1 MNFFKNLTISKKLLF
16 GFSAIILVATITL
29 GLSLRSLWQFKE
41 SVDFIVNTR
50 TKAVMLS
57 THLSGNIAELRVQEK
72 EAILLKSEQ
81 AFSRISDRIK
91 EIRKEVDARS
101 KEYESLKLST
111 EAKALETAFLSS
123 YNKYNE
129 ILDQVLASSIDGRTE
144 EAHALSVS
152 KGLNL
157 SNTAMSYV
165 FQLTELQEKSL
176 DKAKEDAD
184 HLYSGMFDLLLVLI
198 FITVLLGVIVSL
210 VISRTIARSV
220 KSLVLVTESIA
231 RGNLETEV
239 NIWGRDEMGQL
250 GSAVDDMQEALR
262 KAKIETEEQDWL
274 KTGIARLNEVMRGEV
289 AITAL
294 ASKIISEI
302 STYLGVQLGAL
313 YLTEDGEETTLSLC
327 GSYAY
332 TRRKNLSNVFLEG
345 EGIVGQAALEKKQ
358 ILISNVP
365 DDYVK
370 VASGLGEHVP
380 HFICVTPFLHE
391 DHLKGVVE
399 VGSLG
404 ELTNLQLEYLNRA
417 MPALAITIENIQNKE
432 VQARLLE
439 ESQTLTKALQIQQ
452 EELKASNEEL
462 EEQTQLLLQSEQ
474 KLKNQ
479 QEELKTSNEELEEQ
493 TQLLLQSEQKLK
505 SQQEELRV
513 SNEELEEK
521 NQSLQIQKKEIER
534 TKKEIEIKAEEL
546 ATASKYKSE
555 FLANMS
561 HELRTPLNSLL
572 ILSRMLADNKE
583 GNLTNDQ
590 TESAMVIYN
599 SGNDLLLLINEILD
613 LSKIEAG
620 RMDVN
625 IREVLIKDLADNIS
639 ANFKHVLE
647 EKGLSLKINIDEKMP
662 EVITSDDKRLEQILK
677 NLMSNAIKFTKKGSV
692 TVDFFTPSKADNLFR
707 SGLISEN
714 SIAIRVT
721 DTGIGIP
728 VDKQRIIFEAFQQ
741 ADGTTSREYG
751 GTGLGLSISRELASL
766 LGGEIQIE
774 SEPEKGSNFTIYL
787 PVELDKSKSVEKTV
801 AETNVAIEKKIV
813 QLAPSK
819 SSTDVQIK
827 DDREHIQDNKNVI
840 LIIED
845 DPNFAKLL
853 MDQCHEKKHEALVA
867 LDGEAGLNLAK
878 EFLPLAIILD
888 LHLPSMD
895 GWAVLDGLKENP
907 NTRHI
912 PVHIMSV
919 DESSIEAF
927 RKGAIGYLTKP
938 AKKEELDA
946 AFTIIEDVSS
956 KKIKNLLVIEDDQ
969 TLRNSMIKLI
979 GNGDVYSK
987 GVASGMD
994 AIGELKSNKYDCIIL
1009 DLGLPDMTGFELFK
1023 KLESERVVIPPVV
1036 VYTGR
1041 ELSREEDLEL
1051 KKYANSVIIKGVR
1064 SEERLLDETSLFLH
1078 RMVGKLPEMKKK
1090 MILNLYDSDDMFQ
1103 DKKILIVDDDM
1114 RNVFALSQLLTQKGF
1129 KVLKAEN
1136 GLKALDI
1143 LDKEVDVD
1151 LVLMDIMM
1159 PELDGYEATKRIREQ
1174 ERFLNLPIIAFT
1186 AKAMKQDSEKCLAAG
1201 ANDYMSKPVD
1211 INRMLSMMR
1220 VWLYR

>member
-1 MNFFKNLTISKKLLF
+1 MNFFKNLTINKKLLL
-16 GFSAIILVATITL
+16 GYSVIILVAVVTL
-29 GLSLRSLWQFKE
+29 GISLRSLWQLNDRI
-41 SVDFIVNTR
+41 DFIVNTR
-50 TKAVMLS
+50 IKAVRLS
-57 THLSGNIAELRVQEK
+57 ARMYQNVAELRIQEK
-72 EAILLKSEQ
+72 EVIFPKTEEE
-81 AFSRISDRIK
+81 FDRISSKIREIREALDIRYVDYGSLDLSKEAK
-91 EIRKEVDARS
+91 EI
-101 KEYESLKLST
+101 
-111 EAKALETAFLSS
+111 ETAFLSA
-123 YNKYNE
+123 YDEYNE
-129 ILDQVLASSIDGRTE
+129 TLDRILVLSHAGETE
-144 EAHALSVS
+144 EAHNMSTS
-152 KGLNL
+152 KGLDL
-157 SNTAMSYV
+157 SNVAMGYAY
-165 FQLTELQEKSL
+165 QLTTRQEEAL
-176 DKAKEDAD
+176 DKASQETDQ
-184 HLYSGMFDLLLVLI
+184 LYFAMVNLSLFLI
-198 FITVLLGVIVSL
+198 FITIVLGVIVSV
-210 VISRTIARSV
+210 VISRTITGSV
-220 KSLVLVTESIA
+220 KHLVSVTESIA
-231 RGNLETEV
+231 GGNLETEI
-239 NIWGRDEMGQL
+239 NIRGRDEMGML
-250 GSAVDDMQEALR
+250 GVAVESMQKALGNAKAEAE
-262 KAKIETEEQDWL
+262 KEDWV
-274 KTGIARLNEVMRGEV
+274 KTGIARLNDVMRGG
-289 AITAL
+289 AGMTAL
-294 ASKIISEI
+294 ASNVISEI
-302 STYLGVQLGAL
+302 STYLGTHVGAL
-313 YLTEDGEETTLSLC
+313 YLAEGEEKTTLSLR

-332 TRRKNLSNVFLEG
+332 TKRKNLSNVFEVG
-345 EGIVGQAALEKKQ
+345 EGIIGQAALEKQQ

-380 HFICVTPFLHE
+380 RFICVTPFLH
-391 DHLKGVVE
+391 DDQLKGVVE
-399 VGSLG
+399 VGTLSR
-404 ELTNLQLEYLNRA
+404 LTDLQLAYLLQA
-417 MPALAITIENIQNKE
+417 MPALAITIENIEAKE
-432 VQARLLE
+432 IQARLLE
-439 ESQTLTKALQIQQ
+439 ESQTLSRALQQQQ

-474 KLKNQ
+474 KLKQQ
-479 QEELKTSNEELEEQ
+479 QEELKASNEELEEQ
-493 TQLLLQSEQKLK
+493 TQRLMQSEQRLQ

-521 NQSLQIQKKEIER
+521 NQSLEIQKKEIEQT
-534 TKKEIEIKAEEL
+534 TKEVEVKAEEL
-546 ATASKYKSE
+546 AVASKYKSE

-590 TESAMVIYN
+590 TESATVIYN

-625 IREVLIKDLADNIS
+625 IKKVLIKNLADNLS
-639 ANFKHVLE
+639 ANFKHMLE
-647 EKGLSLKINIDEKMP
+647 DKGLSLKINIDENMP
-662 EVITSDDKRLEQILK
+662 ESIKSDDKRLEQVLK

-692 TVDFFTPSKADNLFR
+692 TVDFGLPPKAVNLFR
-707 SGLISEN
+707 SGLTTER

-728 VDKQRIIFEAFQQ
+728 VEKQRIIFEAFQQ
-741 ADGTTSREYG
+741 ADGSTSREYG

-774 SEPEKGSNFTIYL
+774 SESGKGSSFTLYL
-787 PVELDKSKSVEKTV
+787 PVELEKDNSAEKPGTV
-801 AETNVAIEKKIV
+801 NNAAVEKKIV
-813 QLAPSK
+813 QRVPLK
-819 SSTDVQIK
+819 SSPNIQIK

-878 EFLPLAIILD
+878 EYLPLAIILD
-888 LHLPSMD
+888 LHLPVMD
-895 GWAVLDGLKENP
+895 GWAVLDGLKDNP
-907 NTRHI
+907 DTRHI

-946 AFTIIEDVSS
+946 AFSTIEEVSS
-956 KKIKNLLVIEDDQ
+956 KKIKNLLVIEDDKA
-969 TLRNSMIKLI
+969 LRGSVIKLI
-979 GNGDVYSK
+979 GNGDVHSK
-987 GVASGMD
+987 GVASGME

-1009 DLGLPDMTGFELFK
+1009 DLGLPDMTGFELLK
-1023 KLESERVVIPPVV
+1023 KLEEEEIAIPPVV

-1041 ELSREEDLEL
+1041 ELNKEEDLEL
-1051 KKYANSVIIKGVR
+1051 RKYADSVIIKGVR

-1090 MILNLYDSDDMFQ
+1090 MILNLYDSDDMFVG
-1103 DKKILIVDDDM
+1103 KKILIVDDDM

-1136 GLKALDI
+1136 GLKALEI
-1143 LDKEVDVD
+1143 LDREVNID

-1159 PELDGYEATKRIREQ
+1159 PELDGYETTKRIRTQ